1 MLPSPML
8 DRTASDAVASA
19 LGAPP
24 DNPRPLSGG
33 CIAEVYRA
41 EVAGE
46 PVVIKVDRGA
56 SPQLHLEAAMLR
68 YLSERS
74 RLPVPRVLHSAPDLL
89 VMSFIE
95 TGGDSGGGGAGSAGG
110 GADRHAAELLA
121 DLHSISAP
129 TFGLDFD
136 TLIGSLPQPN
146 PPTAGWPAFFADH
159 RLKYMAGLASSAGTL
174 PERAHRRV
182 LAAAARCP
190 DWLAHNPRPSLIH
203 GDVWGGNVI
212 ASAGHIA
219 GFIDPAIYYADAEV
233 ELAFIALFNCFGP
246 AFWQRYHELRPID
259 PAFGEVRR
267 DVYNLYPLLV
277 HVRLFDGGYL
287 AQLEG
292 LLTRLGV

>member
-1 MLPSPML
+1 ML
-8 DRTASDAVASA
+8 DRPASDAIASA

-46 PVVIKVDRGA
+46 PVVIKRDRGER
-56 SPQLHLEAAMLR
+56 PQLHLEAAMLQ
-68 YLSERS
+68 YLTERS
-74 RLPVPRVLHSAPDLL
+74 RLPVPRVLHSEPDLL

-95 TGGDSGGGGAGSAGG
+95 SGGGGGGAGNS
-110 GADRHAAELLA
+110 ADRHAAELLA

-129 TFGLDFD
+129 TFGLEFD

-146 PPTAGWPAFFADH
+146 APTESWPEFFAEH
-159 RLKYMAGLASSAGTL
+159 RLKYMAGLASSAGKL
-174 PERAHRRV
+174 PERAHKRV
-182 LAAAARCP
+182 LATAARCP
-190 DWLAHNPRPSLIH
+190 EWLGHSPRPSLIH

-212 ASAGHIA
+212 AAGDRIA

-246 AFWQRYHELRPID
+246 EFWKRYHELRPID
-259 PAFGEVRR
+259 PAFSELRR

-277 HVRLFDGGYL
+277 HVRLFGGGYL
-287 AQLEG
+287 GQLEG
-292 LLTRLGV
+292 LLARLGV